1 MELCIVLISN
11 KKANTTL
18 GIHIPS
24 NFENW
29 QPFVVC
35 GSVTSGVMF
44 FFYIWLSMKTFP
56 LKEIFLWQ
64 DEIKVV

>member
-1 MELCIVLISN
+1 MGLCIVLISN
-11 KKANTTL
+11 EKANTTL

-44 FFYIWLSMKTFP
+44 FFLYLALYENVSFKGNLSMAR
-56 LKEIFLWQ
+56 
-64 DEIKVV
+64 

>member
-1 MELCIVLISN
+1 MGLCIVLISN

-44 FFYIWLSMKTFP
+44 FLYFALYENVSFKGNLSMAR
-56 LKEIFLWQ
+56 
-64 DEIKVV
+64 

>member
-1 MELCIVLISN
+1 MGLCIVSISN

-44 FFYIWLSMKTFP
+44 FLYFALYENVSFKGNLSMAR
-56 LKEIFLWQ
+56 
-64 DEIKVV
+64 

>member
-11 KKANTTL
+11 KKVNTTL

-44 FFYIWLSMKTFP
+44 FFLYLALYENVSFKGNLSMAR
-56 LKEIFLWQ
+56 
-64 DEIKVV
+64 

>member
-1 MELCIVLISN
+1 MGLCIVLISN

-44 FFYIWLSMKTFP
+44 FLYLALYENVSFKGNLSMAR
-56 LKEIFLWQ
+56 
-64 DEIKVV
+64 

>member
-1 MELCIVLISN
+1 MGLCIVLISN

-44 FFYIWLSMKTFP
+44 FFLYLALYENVSFKGNLSMAR
-56 LKEIFLWQ
+56 
-64 DEIKVV
+64 

>member
-1 MELCIVLISN
+1 MGLCIVLISN

-18 GIHIPS
+18 GIHISS

-29 QPFVVC
+29 QPFVC

-44 FFYIWLSMKTFP
+44 FFLYLALYENVSFKGNLSMAR
-56 LKEIFLWQ
+56 
-64 DEIKVV
+64 

>member
-1 MELCIVLISN
+1 MGLCIVLISN

-35 GSVTSGVMF
+35 WSVTSGVMF
-44 FFYIWLSMKTFP
+44 FFLYLALYENVSFKGNLSMAR
-56 LKEIFLWQ
+56 
-64 DEIKVV
+64 

>member
-44 FFYIWLSMKTFP
+44 FFFYLALYENVSFKGNLSMAR
-56 LKEIFLWQ
+56 
-64 DEIKVV
+64 

>member
-44 FFYIWLSMKTFP
+44 FFLYLALYENVSFKGNLSMAR
-56 LKEIFLWQ
+56 
-64 DEIKVV
+64 